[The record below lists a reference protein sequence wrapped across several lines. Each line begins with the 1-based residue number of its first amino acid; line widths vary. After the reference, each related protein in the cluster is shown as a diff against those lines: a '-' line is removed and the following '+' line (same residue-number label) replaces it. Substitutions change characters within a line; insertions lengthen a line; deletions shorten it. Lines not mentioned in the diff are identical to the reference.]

1 MSTTIAVTGKGGVGK
16 TAVAALVIRSLI
28 DAGER
33 SVLAIDADPN
43 LNLDAALGLHADEF
57 LGSIREEALDRGEE
71 LPAGMTKVEYLNYRT
86 HEAVLETDR
95 FDLLAMGRPEGPGC
109 YCYANSVL
117 RRAIDNLAGQ
127 YDYVVVDCEAGLEHF
142 SRRTT
147 GDIDVLLLLS
157 DPSVRSVETVFRVI
171 ALTRELQTTVGQTL
185 VALTRTTDGVPQQ
198 IIDRAGE
205 KGIEIAGT
213 IPDDAEIRERDANG
227 QPLLDVSGEN
237 PALAAVRAL
246 LTKAGVLQEEAGAP
260 AQ

>member
-16 TAVAALVIRSLI
+16 TAASALVIRALI

-33 SVLAIDADPN
+33 SLLAIDADPN
-43 LNLDAALGLHADEF
+43 LNLDAALGVHADEF
-57 LGSIREEALDRGEE
+57 LGCIREEAVEKGEE
-71 LPAGMTKVEYLNYRT
+71 LPAGMTKVQYLNYRAQ
-86 HEAVLETDR
+86 EAVLETDR

-147 GDIDVLLLLS
+147 GDIDLLIVLS
-157 DPSVRSVETVFRVI
+157 DPSLRSVDTVFRVV
-171 ALTRELQTTVGQTL
+171 ELVDELKTGVGRTL
-185 VALTRTTDGVPQQ
+185 VAITRATDGVPQQ
-198 IIDRAGE
+198 ILDRAGE

-213 IPDDAEIRERDANG
+213 IPDDAEIRKRDANG
-227 QPLLDVSGEN
+227 EPLLEVSADN
-237 PALAAVRAL
+237 AALAAVRAL
-246 LTKAGVLQEEAGAP
+246 LAKAGVLEH
-260 AQ
+260 

>member
-1 MSTTIAVTGKGGVGK
+1 VVRA
-16 TAVAALVIRSLI
+16 LI

-33 SVLAIDADPN
+33 SILAIDADPN
-43 LNLDAALGLHADEF
+43 LNLDATLGLHADEF
-57 LGSIREEALDRGEE
+57 LGSIREEALDRGEQ

-86 HEAVLETDR
+86 QEAVLETDK

-117 RRAIDNLAGQ
+117 RRAIDHLAGQ

-157 DPSVRSVETVFRVI
+157 DPSVRSVETVFRVVG
-171 ALTRELQTTVGQTL
+171 LVGELKTRVGQTL

-198 IIDRAGE
+198 ILERASE

-213 IPDDAEIRERDANG
+213 IPDDAEIRNRDANG
-227 QPLLDVSGEN
+227 QPLLEVSPDN
-237 PALAAVRAL
+237 PALAAVHAM
-246 LTKAGVLQEEAGAP
+246 LTKAGVLKEEAQAP
-260 AQ
+260 A